1 MKDTDLYSRILG
13 LSAPWFVA
21 DVKLDTTALES
32 RKTIWI
38 FDSDANIYSAS
49 TFVGSALM
57 GVYAL
62 PVLYT
67 TSAFFA
73 CVQNR
78 FSESRSDLFPS
89 LLSWQPWVSFD
100 VVSAWRAACE
110 RLTHKE
116 VALQAA

>member
-1 MKDTDLYSRILG
+1 MPGTFQASSIGCYKMCEKILDIYG
-13 LSAPWFVA
+13 P
-21 DVKLDTTALES
+21 ALES

>member
-1 MKDTDLYSRILG
+1 MAGT
-13 LSAPWFVA
+13 SA
-21 DVKLDTTALES
+21 
-32 RKTIWI
+32 KTSSTVEIV
-38 FDSDANIYSAS
+38 NITPRRRWSVGEKIRLIEAS
-49 TFVGSALM
+49 MAPGQSVSL
-57 GVYAL
+57 V
-62 PVLYT
+62 VT